1 MDRMKRAIFI
11 NASIK
16 VRFLN
21 LGHMNLTVLHEVHM
35 LRACK
40 LLGRENR
47 NAICQ
52 EHHHITN
59 LRLHTMWPTEWQSGH
74 VLEASLEQ
82 GIPRGN
88 RTCPIVAQR
97 EHGELVCPR
106 SRC

>member
-47 NAICQ
+47 NAISQ

-59 LRLHTMWPTEWQSGH
+59 LRLHTMWPTEWQSDH
-74 VLEASLEQ
+74 VLEASLHTTRHPTRQ
-82 GIPRGN
+82 
-88 RTCPIVAQR
+88 TCPPAPQR
-97 EHGELVCPR
+97 DHGELVCPG
-106 SRC
+106 